1 MSQQP
6 APAPVPDRQPLDE
19 NAAASIRAYA
29 ADQRARIDVLAS
41 VLEDIAENG
50 YPAAESGV
58 LWEDARDAH
67 LERLA
72 DEQQSR
78 RVA

>member
-6 APAPVPDRQPLDE
+6 ASAPVPDRQPVDE
-19 NAAASIRAYA
+19 SAAASVRAYA
-29 ADQRARIDVLAS
+29 ADQRARVDVLAS

-58 LWEDARDAH
+58 LWEETRDAH

-72 DEQQSR
+72 DEQ
-78 RVA
+78 

>member
-6 APAPVPDRQPLDE
+6 DPAPARQPLDE
-19 NAAASIRAYA
+19 HTAAAVRAYA
-29 ADQRARIDVLAS
+29 ADQRAKVDVLAS
-41 VLEDIAENG
+41 VLEDIAEHG

-72 DEQQSR
+72 DEQS